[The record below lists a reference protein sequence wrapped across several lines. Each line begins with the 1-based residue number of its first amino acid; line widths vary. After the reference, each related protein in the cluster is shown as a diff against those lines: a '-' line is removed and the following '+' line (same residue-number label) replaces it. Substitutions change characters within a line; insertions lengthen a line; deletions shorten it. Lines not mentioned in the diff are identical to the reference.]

1 MSRANSDIMDTL
13 HGMVADG
20 LKQEL
25 ERAMKATDELGNPLP
40 MNPQLFDKAMKF
52 LKDNGIDAPKQNAK
66 VDSLA
71 GVLADL
77 DLDLDETAIGM
88 AN

>member
-1 MSRANSDIMDTL
+1 MSRANSDLMDMI

-20 LKQEL
+20 LRQEL
-25 ERAMKATDELGNPLP
+25 ERAISSGEGV
-40 MNPQLFDKAMKF
+40 NPQLFDKAMKF
-52 LKDNGIDAPKQNAK
+52 LKDNGIDSPKQNKK

-77 DLDLDETAIGM
+77 DLEETAV
-88 AN
+88 NLPN